1 MAEGQTDDEDKTED
15 PSHKKLREARERGQV
30 AQSREVNTWVILF
43 TAAMLLSG
51 LGVWMGQSLTVIL
64 KDFIAQPHQFNMDAR
79 SVSSIMQ
86 SLSVEVFRVLGVP
99 LVIFF
104 IAAAATSLLQV
115 GFLISYE
122 SLKPNLEKLDP
133 LKGAKRVF
141 GSKAWIEFIKAFV
154 KMILVGTVTTVIL
167 LPIFQD
173 SPRMVGF
180 SISSML
186 DMLEDETHRLL
197 KGVLSVL
204 FLFAAFDYG
213 IQRFQLMKQ
222 LRMSRQEL
230 RDEYKQTEGDPHIKA
245 RLREL
250 RMQRARKRMMAKVP
264 TADVVVTNPTH
275 FAIAMEYKQGKN
287 AAPIVVAK
295 GQDNIALKI
304 REIAKE
310 NNVPIVENKPLA
322 RAMYENAELDQEI
335 PEEHFKAV
343 AEIISYVFSLKRR

>member
-1 MAEGQTDDEDKTED
+1 MADSPTDDDDKTEE

-43 TAAMLLSG
+43 TAALLLSW
-51 LGVWMGQSLTVIL
+51 LGTWMGQSLTVVMREFL
-64 KDFIAQPHQFNMDAR
+64 ERPHAFDMDEKALGKLLT
-79 SVSSIMQ
+79 ST
-86 SLSVEVFRVLGVP
+86 SVETFRILGVP
-99 LVIFF
+99 LIIFF
-104 IAAAATSLLQV
+104 LAALGATVMQV
-115 GFLISYE
+115 GFLISGE
-122 SLKPNLEKLDP
+122 SLKPNLDKINP

-141 GSKAWIEFIKAFV
+141 GSKAWIEFIKAFL
-154 KMILVGTVTTVIL
+154 KMVIVTTITTVIL
-167 LPIFQD
+167 IPIFKD
-173 SPRMVGF
+173 SPHMIGYSPSAMMDTLHDV
-180 SISSML
+180 
-186 DMLEDETHRLL
+186 TKRLL
-197 KGVLSVL
+197 TGILSIL
-204 FLFAAFDYG
+204 FIFAIFDYG
-213 IQRFQLMKQ
+213 VQWFQLNKQ

-250 RMQRARKRMMAKVP
+250 RLQRARKRMMQKVP
-264 TADVVVTNPTH
+264 TADVVITNPTH
-275 FAIAMEYKQGKN
+275 FAIALEYKAEKN
-287 AAPIVVAK
+287 AAPVVVAK

-322 RAMYENAELDQEI
+322 RAMYDNAELDQEI